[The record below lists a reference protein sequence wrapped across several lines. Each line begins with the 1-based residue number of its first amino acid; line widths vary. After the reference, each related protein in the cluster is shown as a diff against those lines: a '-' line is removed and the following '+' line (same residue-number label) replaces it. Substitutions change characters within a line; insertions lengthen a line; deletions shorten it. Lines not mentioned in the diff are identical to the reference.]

1 MKRYPT
7 FPQVIFIS
15 VESES
20 NNEDDYMLTHGNKQD
35 ALQHAD
41 PIVVGMYKFVEAH
54 KVQSGMPV
62 WTKCRT
68 RKTA

>member
-7 FPQVIFIS
+7 FPQVIFVS
-15 VESES
+15 VKGESGA
-20 NNEDDYMLTHGNKQD
+20 DYMLAHGNKQD
-35 ALQHAD
+35 ALEHAD

-54 KVQSGMPV
+54 KIQSGMPV
-62 WTKCRT
+62 WTKRRT